1 MLTELAGR
9 EPLEDE
15 TGQAELFT
23 ALLQSVTHEEA
34 LAALRARNSA
44 LKAKPYESMT
54 PEEKQELMDT
64 TREIRALTGKT

>member
-1 MLTELAGR
+1 
-9 EPLEDE
+9 
-15 TGQAELFT
+15 
-23 ALLQSVTHEEA
+23 

-54 PEEKQELMDT
+54 PEEKQELMTT